1 MSPYVYLGRKDNA
14 LEKVFTLIKFSF
26 IKVQKSTNSKEKRLI
41 NLTIVM
47 YYKIEYSHSPW
58 SDMYIR
64 IHVEEYS

>member
-26 IKVQKSTNSKEKRLI
+26 IKVQKSTDSKEKRLI

-47 YYKIEYSHSPW
+47 YYKIEYSHSP
-58 SDMYIR
+58 
-64 IHVEEYS
+64 